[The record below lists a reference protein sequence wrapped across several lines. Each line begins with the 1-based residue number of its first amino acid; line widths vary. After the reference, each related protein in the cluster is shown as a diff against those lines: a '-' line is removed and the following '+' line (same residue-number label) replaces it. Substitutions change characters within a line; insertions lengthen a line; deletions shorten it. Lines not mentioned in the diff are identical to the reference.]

1 MRSRRAARPPASRRS
16 GRRALLPGAAR
27 VPRLGDA
34 QKLLNQ
40 NRRRHAVPGSSPRTR
55 MAACFSNM
63 PGSRP
68 SAPGQLAADRLS
80 QPPEDQDSLAAG
92 KNAGN
97 FLNSAVFCENLSR
110 KHLRIQLFAYEF
122 PTHTGQG
129 IFLPAQGINSAGRE
143 SQGIRRKT
151 DPLAPTLPIAP
162 KFFQAV
168 DKNITNRRIRYIRG
182 RTRLASPERP
192 RIGCAYRAPDQIRRR
207 A

>member
-1 MRSRRAARPPASRRS
+1 
-16 GRRALLPGAAR
+16 
-27 VPRLGDA
+27 
-34 QKLLNQ
+34 
-40 NRRRHAVPGSSPRTR
+40 

-110 KHLRIQLFAYEF
+110 KHLRIQSFAYEF

-129 IFLPAQGINSAGRE
+129 IFLPAQGINSARRE

-168 DKNITNRRIRYIRG
+168 DKNITNSRIRYRRG
-182 RTRLASPERP
+182 RTRLASPDRP
-192 RIGCAYRAPDQIRRR
+192 RLDARIEPRSKSADVHNETDAALISGRRLRRQRGINASSPRADRFKAIPCSGLIRR
-207 A
+207 